1 MGGAD
6 RGETLDLH
14 SPLDIL
20 DIPETGAGAGA
31 ETEALSEMFHLQD
44 DLDRLLVEGRAGIQR
59 LADNSGQSGGE
70 LAVN

>member
-20 DIPETGAGAGA
+20 DIPETGAGAEA
-31 ETEALSEMFHLQD
+31 EALSEMFHLQD

>member
-6 RGETLDLH
+6 RGETLDLN

-20 DIPETGAGAGA
+20 DIPETGAGA
-31 ETEALSEMFHLQD
+31 EALSEMFHLRD

-70 LAVN
+70 VAVN